1 MDGLDFDVAVLGSIN
16 TDFAFSVEEFPR
28 PGETLL
34 SSDMRV
40 SPGGKGANQA
50 IASARMGARVAMV
63 GAVGGDERG
72 AELIGHLTENAVNI
86 DRVAKHPTAST
97 GLATIFVKRGGEN
110 LIVVAQGANRL
121 VDISQVETDR
131 PHATYYLAQLET
143 PLPAIQAFFAAARR
157 NDIRCVLNAAPASFD
172 AKVLFKFCDIIIV
185 NEPELSTYSG
195 NPLGD
200 ATLET
205 ISSAAKRLLSH
216 DDQTIIVTRG
226 SKGAIAVRRGA
237 KLVVAAHSTEVT
249 DTTGAGDCFC
259 GTLVAT
265 LARGE
270 PLGSAI
276 NCANAAAA
284 LAVRRSGA
292 ADALPTSA
300 ELDAFLSTSNDV
312 TPQIH
317 RSSAYNIDS

>member
-1 MDGLDFDVAVLGSIN
+1 MTELNFDVAVLGSIN
-16 TDFAFSVEEFPR
+16 TDFAFSVEEFPL

-34 SSDMRV
+34 SSGMQI

-63 GAVGGDERG
+63 GAVGGDDRG
-72 AELIGHLTENAVNI
+72 VELLGNLVENTVNV

-121 VDISQVETDR
+121 VDVAHVEADR
-131 PHATYYLAQLET
+131 PNAKYYLAQLET
-143 PLPAIQAFFAAARR
+143 SLPAIQAFFAAARR
-157 NDIRCVLNAAPASFD
+157 ANIRCVLNAAPASLD
-172 AKVLFKFCDIIIV
+172 AKVLFRHCDIIIV

-200 ATLET
+200 ATLEA
-205 ISSAAKRLLSH
+205 IGLAAKQLISH

-237 KLVVAAHSTEVT
+237 KLVVAAHATAVT

-259 GTLVAT
+259 GTLVAA

-276 NCANAAAA
+276 NRANAAAA

-292 ADALPTSA
+292 AALPTLA
-300 ELDAFLSTSNDV
+300 EVDTFLSTSSEV
-312 TPQIH
+312 VPRLH
-317 RSSAYNIDS
+317 P